1 MWGEEGRWG
10 GFNVFLKCL
19 KLFSNVVVCINFYKF
34 SFLTDYMVTAK
45 YETSETTVRNLKMCF
60 LVSSQRFSP
69 SINFFVCLLND
80 ELTHKKTIFKAE
92 DLICPIERVREW
104 ENERGREWESETFVK
119 YLLLPVS
126 YRFSFST
133 NYSSKTISLGISV
146 RREIK

>member
-1 MWGEEGRWG
+1 MKWKRASK
-10 GFNVFLKCL
+10 FNKKDSRKPKKTGLP
-19 KLFSNVVVCINFYKF
+19 
-34 SFLTDYMVTAK
+34 TK
-45 YETSETTVRNLKMCF
+45 YETSETTLRNLKMCF
-60 LVSSQRFSP
+60 LVSSQRFSA

-104 ENERGREWESETFVK
+104 ERERVREREREREWASETFVK

-146 RREIK
+146 RRENK